1 MAPLIYVIA
10 IMGWLGLAW
19 DIQPV
24 PDRIYREAEAQSLAA
39 PEPDLDPSADIA

>member
-1 MAPLIYVIA
+1 VIA

-24 PDRIYREAEAQSLAA
+24 PERIYREAEAQTAAA
-39 PEPDLDPSADIA
+39 PEPDLDPAAESAADVA